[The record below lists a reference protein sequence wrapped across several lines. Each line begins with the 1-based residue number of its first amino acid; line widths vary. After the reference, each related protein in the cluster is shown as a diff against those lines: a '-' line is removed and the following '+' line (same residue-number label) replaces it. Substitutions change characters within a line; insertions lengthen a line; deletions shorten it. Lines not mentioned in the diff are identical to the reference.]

1 MRRRLVVLGHPR
13 GRGGVDRQT
22 ARHVAGRQ
30 PSYSM
35 LKRWIEGDLIHELAT
50 AGYRL
55 FGGGELPKLPFD
67 ARSNCENLP

>member
-1 MRRRLVVLGHPR
+1 
-13 GRGGVDRQT
+13 
-22 ARHVAGRQ
+22 
-30 PSYSM
+30 M